1 MNIYSDLSDIET
13 ATLGHFLETGF
24 MAPSLQALLPERRIF
39 GPALTVR
46 MQGDDG
52 AALVDALSVA
62 EPGQVIV
69 VDRCGDLRH
78 ACWGAVTTCA
88 AQARGVAG
96 AVIDGFVTDRS
107 AIVEA
112 GFPVWCRGRSPI
124 TTKPRGIGGDI
135 NVTVH
140 CGGVA
145 VHPGDMVL
153 ADESGVVVLNP
164 AQAQAHIDRTR
175 QMQKDE
181 LVILERL
188 RAGETL
194 AEITRQRKHPA

>member
-1 MNIYSDLSDIET
+1 MNTPNDLSDIET

-24 MAPSLQALLPERRIF
+24 MSPALQALLPDRRVF
-39 GPALTVR
+39 GPALTIR

-52 AALVDALSVA
+52 AALVDALSIA

-69 VDRCGDLRH
+69 VDRCGDMRH

-96 AVIDGFVTDRS
+96 VVIDGFVTDRS
-107 AIVEA
+107 AITQA

-124 TTKPRGIGGDI
+124 TTKPRGIGGDV
-135 NVTVH
+135 NVTIH

-164 AQAQAHIDRTR
+164 AQAQAHIDRAR
-175 QMQKDE
+175 QMQQDE
-181 LVILERL
+181 LIVLERL

-194 AEITRQRKHPA
+194 AEITRRKKQPA

>member
-1 MNIYSDLSDIET
+1 MTPQLDLSGVET

-24 MAPSLQALLPERRIF
+24 MAPSIQSLLPDRRIF
-39 GPALTVR
+39 GPALTLR

-88 AQARGVAG
+88 AQARGVVG

-107 AIVEA
+107 AIAAA
-112 GFPVWCRGRSPI
+112 GFPIWCRGRSPI
-124 TTKPRGIGGDI
+124 TTKPRGLGGDI
-135 NVTVH
+135 NVPIN
-140 CGGVA
+140 CGGTNVR
-145 VHPGDMVL
+145 PGDIVL
-153 ADESGVVVLNP
+153 ADESGVVVLDP
-164 AQAQAHIDRTR
+164 TQAKAHVERAR
-175 QMQKDE
+175 KMQDDE
-181 LVILERL
+181 LNILERL
-188 RAGETL
+188 KAGETL
-194 AEITRQRKHPA
+194 AEITLASKQPA